1 MTTGLI
7 LVFVFFLLVLLNVPI
22 GFAIGMATLA
32 ALVSI
37 MPFDP
42 ATTTLAQ
49 RMVAGL
55 DSFTLLAIPF
65 FILSGYLMGA
75 GGVASRLIN
84 AAKGLIGALPGGLA
98 VVNIVSSMLFGSVS
112 GSAVAATSAI
122 GSFMIPAMKKEGY
135 DAPFAAS
142 VTTSASIL
150 GLLIP
155 PSNVMIVYAVAAGG
169 VSIGALFLAG
179 YGPGL
184 VAGIALIIAAM
195 LVARKE
201 GYPVSE
207 RLPLGES
214 LRTIIPAIP
223 SIALLAIVVGGIV
236 SGLFTATEASAFAV
250 VYSLLLGVYV
260 HREMGWKELPAII
273 VKSAE
278 TTGIVLFLIAAS
290 TGMAWMLAY
299 SGLPGAIAEGLLTIS
314 ENPLLLLLL
323 INVILLLIGAFLD
336 ITPAILIFTP
346 ILLPV
351 ATALGISD
359 VHFGMILIFNLSIG
373 LCTPPVGTVLFVGAA
388 VGQTKVASMIKPM
401 IPLYVAMLAALVLTT
416 AVPQLS
422 EGLPRLAGMMD

>member
-7 LVFVFFLLVLLNVPI
+7 LVLVFFLLVALNVPI
-22 GFAIGMATLA
+22 GFSIGLSTLA
-32 ALVSI
+32 ALLSI

-42 ATTTLAQ
+42 ATTTMAQ

-98 VVNIVSSMLFGSVS
+98 VVSIISSMLFGSVS

-122 GSFMIPAMKKEGY
+122 GSFMVPAMKKEGY

-184 VAGIALIIAAM
+184 LAGLALIIAAM
-195 LVARKE
+195 LVARKQ

-207 RLPLGES
+207 RLS
-214 LRTIIPAIP
+214 LRESARTVVPAIP
-223 SIALLAIVVGGIV
+223 SIAMLVVVVGGIV

-250 VYSLLLGVYV
+250 IYSIILGIYV
-260 HREMGWKELPAII
+260 HREMDWKDLPAVI

-299 SGLPGAIAEGLLTIS
+299 SGMPGAIAEALLTIS
-314 ENPLLLLLL
+314 QNPLLLLLL
-323 INVILLLIGAFLD
+323 INIVLLLVGAFLD

-351 ATALGISD
+351 AEALGISP

-388 VGQTKVASMIKPM
+388 VGQTKVAAMIKPM
-401 IPLYVAMLAALVLTT
+401 IPLYLAMLAALAVTT

-422 EGLPRLAGMMD
+422 EALPRLFGMM

>member
-1 MTTGLI
+1 MTSGLVLVLAFFI
-7 LVFVFFLLVLLNVPI
+7 LVALNVPI
-22 GFAIGMATLA
+22 GFAIGLSTLA
-32 ALVSI
+32 ALATI

-42 ATTTLAQ
+42 ATTTMAQ

-75 GGVASRLIN
+75 GGVATRLIN

-98 VVNIVSSMLFGSVS
+98 VVNILSCMMFGAVS

-122 GSFMIPAMKKEGY
+122 GSFMVPAMKKEGY

-179 YGPGL
+179 YGPGI
-184 VAGIALIIAAM
+184 VAGLALIITAM
-195 LVARKE
+195 IIARRAN
-201 GYPVSE
+201 YPVSE
-207 RLPLGES
+207 RLPVRES
-214 LRTIIPAIP
+214 ARMVVAAIP
-223 SIALLAIVVGGIV
+223 SIAMLMVVVGGIV
-236 SGLFTATEASAFAV
+236 AGFFTATEASAFAV
-250 VYSLLLGVYV
+250 VYSLILGLVV
-260 HREMGWKELPAII
+260 HREMAWRDLPAII

-278 TTGIVLFLIAAS
+278 TTGIVLFLIAVS

-299 SGLPGAIAEGLLTIS
+299 SGLPGAIAEGLLTIAD
-314 ENPLLLLLL
+314 NPILLLLVINLMLL
-323 INVILLLIGAFLD
+323 VVGAFLD

-351 ATALGISD
+351 AVALGISP
-359 VHFGMILIFNLSIG
+359 VHFGMIMVFNLSIG
-373 LCTPPVGTVLFVGAA
+373 LLTPPVGTVLFVGAA
-388 VGQTKVASMIKPM
+388 VSQTKVTAMIKPLM
-401 IPLYVAMLAALVLTT
+401 PLYLALIAVLILTT
-416 AVPQLS
+416 VFPALS
-422 EGLPRLAGMMD
+422 EALPRAFGMM

>member
-142 VTTSASIL
+142 VTTSASII

-195 LVARKE
+195 LVARRA

-250 VYSLLLGVYV
+250 VYSLLLGVYI
-260 HREMGWKELPAII
+260 HREMRWKDLPGII

-314 ENPLLLLLL
+314 DNPLLLLLL
-323 INVILLLIGAFLD
+323 INVILLIIGAFLD

-351 ATALGISD
+351 ATALGISE
-359 VHFGMILIFNLSIG
+359 VHFGMILILNLSIG

-388 VGQTKVASMIKPM
+388 VGQTKVAAMIKPM
-401 IPLYVAMLAALVLTT
+401 IPLYAAMLAALVLTT
-416 AVPQLS
+416 AIPQLS
-422 EGLPRLAGMMD
+422 EGLPRLAGMME

>member
-1 MTTGLI
+1 M
-7 LVFVFFLLVLLNVPI
+7 
-22 GFAIGMATLA
+22 
-32 ALVSI
+32 
-37 MPFDP
+37 
-42 ATTTLAQ
+42 
-49 RMVAGL
+49 
-55 DSFTLLAIPF
+55 
-65 FILSGYLMGA
+65 
-75 GGVASRLIN
+75 IN

-98 VVNIVSSMLFGSVS
+98 VVNIISCMLFGSVS
-112 GSAVAATSAI
+112 GSAIAATSAI
-122 GSFMIPAMKKEGY
+122 GSFMVPAMKKEGY

-184 VAGIALIIAAM
+184 LAGLFLIIAAV
-195 LVARKE
+195 LVARKA

-207 RLPLGES
+207 RLS
-214 LRTIIPAIP
+214 LSDSIKIIVPAIP
-223 SIALLAIVVGGIV
+223 SIAMLVVVVGGIV

-250 VYSLLLGVYV
+250 VYSLLLGIYL
-260 HREMGWKELPAII
+260 HREMKWSELPAII
-273 VKSAE
+273 IKSAE

-299 SGLPGAIAEGLLTIS
+299 SGLPSAIASALLSVS

-323 INVILLLIGAFLD
+323 INVILLIVGAFLD

-351 ATALGISD
+351 ATALGISPE
-359 VHFGMILIFNLSIG
+359 HFGMILILNLSIG

-388 VGQTKVASMIKPM
+388 VGETKVASMIRPM
-401 IPLYVAMLAALVLTT
+401 IPLYLAMLAALAVTS

-422 EGLPRLAGMMD
+422 EALPRWFGMM

>member
-1 MTTGLI
+1 MTTGFI
-7 LVFVFFLLVLLNVPI
+7 LLGVFLVLVALRIPI
-22 GFAIGMATLA
+22 GFAIGLATLA
-32 ALVSI
+32 ALTSI
-37 MPFDP
+37 MPIEP
-42 ATTTLAQ
+42 ATTTMAQ

-65 FILSGYLMGA
+65 FILSGYLMGV
-75 GGVASRLIN
+75 GGVAGRLIN

-98 VVNIVSSMLFGSVS
+98 VVNIISCMLFGSVS

-122 GSFMIPAMKKEGY
+122 GSFMVPAMKKEGY

-184 VAGIALIIAAM
+184 LAGLCLMVAAI
-195 LVARKE
+195 LVARKA

-207 RLPLGES
+207 RLSMRES
-214 LRTIIPAIP
+214 IRTIIPAIP
-223 SIALLAIVVGGIV
+223 SIAMLAIVVGGIV

-250 VYSLLLGVYV
+250 LYSLVLGIYV
-260 HREMGWKELPAII
+260 HREMAWADLPGVI

-299 SGLPGAIAEGLLTIS
+299 SGLPGAIAEALLTIS
-314 ENPLLLLLL
+314 ENPLMLLLL
-323 INVILLLIGAFLD
+323 INIILLVVGAFLD

-351 ATALGISD
+351 AVELGISP
-359 VHFGMILIFNLSIG
+359 VHFGMIMVFNLSIG

-388 VGQTKVASMIKPM
+388 VGETKVAKMIKPM
-401 IPLYVAMLAALVLTT
+401 IPLYIAMLAALAVTT
-416 AVPQLS
+416 VVPELS
-422 EGLPRLAGMMD
+422 EALPRLFGMM

>member
-75 GGVASRLIN
+75 GGGASRLIN

>member
-7 LVFVFFLLVLLNVPI
+7 LVFVFFALVAFRVPI
-22 GFAIGMATLA
+22 GFAIGLSTLA
-32 ALVSI
+32 ALGSI
-37 MPFDP
+37 MPIDP
-42 ATTTLAQ
+42 ATTTMAQ

-75 GGVASRLIN
+75 GGVATRLID

-98 VVNIVSSMLFGSVS
+98 VVNIISCMLFGSVS

-122 GSFMIPAMKKEGY
+122 GSFMVPAMKKEGY

-179 YGPGL
+179 YVPGL
-184 VAGIALIIAAM
+184 LGGLALIVAAM
-195 LVARKE
+195 IVARRA

-207 RLPLGES
+207 RLSLGES
-214 LRTIIPAIP
+214 ARTIVPAIP
-223 SIALLAIVVGGIV
+223 SIAMLVIVVGGIV

-250 VYSLLLGVYV
+250 VYSLLLGIFL
-260 HREMGWKELPAII
+260 HREMKWGDLPGII

-299 SGLPGAIAEGLLTIS
+299 SGLPGAIASALLTIS
-314 ENPLLLLLL
+314 DNPLLLLLL
-323 INVILLLIGAFLD
+323 INVVLLIIGAFLD

-351 ATALGISD
+351 AVALGISP

-388 VGQTKVASMIKPM
+388 VGQTKVAFMVKPM
-401 IPLYVAMLAALVLTT
+401 LPLYLAMLAALAATT
-416 AVPQLS
+416 AFPVLS
-422 EGLPRLAGMMD
+422 EGLPRLFGMM

>member
-1 MTTGLI
+1 MTSGLVLV
-7 LVFVFFLLVLLNVPI
+7 LVFFVLVACSVPI
-22 GFAIGMATLA
+22 AFSIGLATIA
-32 ALVSI
+32 ALLTI
-37 MPFDP
+37 MPFEP
-42 ATTTLAQ
+42 ATTTMAQ
-49 RMVAGL
+49 RMLAGM

-75 GGVASRLIN
+75 GGVATRLIA

-98 VVNIVSSMLFGSVS
+98 VVNIISCMLFGSVS

-122 GSFMIPAMKKEGY
+122 GSFMVPAMKKEGY

-184 VAGIALIIAAM
+184 LAGLALVITAMVIAKRNGYPTSDRMPLRESART
-195 LVARKE
+195 LVA
-201 GYPVSE
+201 
-207 RLPLGES
+207 
-214 LRTIIPAIP
+214 AIP
-223 SIALLAIVVGGIV
+223 SILMLVVVVGGIV
-236 SGLFTATEASAFAV
+236 AGYFTATEASAFAV
-250 VYSLLLGVYV
+250 LYSLFLGIAV
-260 HREMGWKELPAII
+260 HREMRWADLPGVII
-273 VKSAE
+273 KSAE
-278 TTGIVLFLIAAS
+278 TTGIVLFLIAVS
-290 TGMAWMLAY
+290 TAMAWMLAY
-299 SGLPGAIAEGLLTIS
+299 SGMPAAVATALLSIS

-323 INVILLLIGAFLD
+323 INVILLVIGAFLD

-351 ATALGISD
+351 AVALGISP

-388 VGQTKVASMIKPM
+388 VGQTKVAQMVRPM
-401 IPLYVAMLAALVLTT
+401 LPLYLAMLAALAVTT
-416 AVPQLS
+416 AVPALS
-422 EGLPRLAGMMD
+422 EALPRAFGMM

>member
-7 LVFVFFLLVLLNVPI
+7 LIAVFFLLVALNVPI
-22 GFAIGMATLA
+22 GFAVGLATLA
-32 ALVSI
+32 ALGSI
-37 MPFDP
+37 MPTDP

-98 VVNIVSSMLFGSVS
+98 VVNIISSMLFGSVS

-122 GSFMIPAMKKEGY
+122 GSFMVPAMKKEGY

-179 YGPGL
+179 YGPGI

-207 RLPLGES
+207 RLSLRES
-214 LRTIIPAIP
+214 VRTIIPAIP
-223 SIALLAIVVGGIV
+223 SIAMLAIVVGGIV

-250 VYSLLLGVYV
+250 VYSLFLGIYL
-260 HREMGWKELPAII
+260 HREMKWKDLAGVII
-273 VKSAE
+273 KSAE

-299 SGLPGAIAEGLLTIS
+299 SGMPGAIAEGLLTIS

-323 INVILLLIGAFLD
+323 INVILLIIGAFLD

-351 ATALGISD
+351 AAALGISP
-359 VHFGMILIFNLSIG
+359 VHFGMILILNLSIG

-388 VGQTKVASMIKPM
+388 VGQTKVAAMIKPM
-401 IPLYVAMLAALVLTT
+401 IPLYLAMLAALALTT
-416 AVPQLS
+416 AIPQLS
-422 EGLPRLAGMMD
+422 EGLPRLFGMME

>member
-7 LVFVFFLLVLLNVPI
+7 LIAVFFLLVALNVPI
-22 GFAIGMATLA
+22 GFAIGLATLA
-32 ALVSI
+32 ALGSI
-37 MPFDP
+37 MPLDP

-98 VVNIVSSMLFGSVS
+98 VVNIISSMLFGSVS

-122 GSFMIPAMKKEGY
+122 GSFMVPAMKKEGY

-179 YGPGL
+179 YGPGI

-207 RLPLGES
+207 RLSLRES
-214 LRTIIPAIP
+214 VRTIIPAIP
-223 SIALLAIVVGGIV
+223 SIAMLAIVVGGIV

-250 VYSLLLGVYV
+250 VYSLFLGIYL
-260 HREMGWKELPAII
+260 HREMKWKDLAGVII
-273 VKSAE
+273 KSAE

-299 SGLPGAIAEGLLTIS
+299 SGMPGAIAEGLLTIS

-323 INVILLLIGAFLD
+323 INVILLIIGAFLD

-351 ATALGISD
+351 AAALGISP
-359 VHFGMILIFNLSIG
+359 VHFGMILILNLSIG

-388 VGQTKVASMIKPM
+388 VGQTKVAAMIKPM
-401 IPLYVAMLAALVLTT
+401 IPLYLAMLAALALTT
-416 AVPQLS
+416 AIPQLS
-422 EGLPRLAGMMD
+422 EGLPRLFGMME

>member
-1 MTTGLI
+1 MTVG
-7 LVFVFFLLVLLNVPI
+7 LVLALAFFALVAFRVPI
-22 GFAIGMATLA
+22 GFAIGLSTLT
-32 ALVSI
+32 ALLSI

-42 ATTTLAQ
+42 ATTTMAQ
-49 RMVAGL
+49 RMVAGM

-65 FILSGYLMGA
+65 FILSGYIMGA
-75 GGVASRLIN
+75 GGVARRLIN

-98 VVNIVSSMLFGSVS
+98 VVNIISCMLFGSVS
-112 GSAVAATSAI
+112 GSAIAATSAI
-122 GSFMIPAMKKEGY
+122 GSFMVPAMKKEGY

-184 VAGIALIIAAM
+184 LAGLFLIIAAV
-195 LVARKE
+195 LVARKA

-207 RLPLGES
+207 RLSVRES
-214 LRTIIPAIP
+214 IKTLVPAIP
-223 SIALLAIVVGGIV
+223 SIAMLVVVVGGIV

-250 VYSLLLGVYV
+250 IYSLLLGIYL
-260 HREMGWKELPAII
+260 HREMKWSELPAIMI
-273 VKSAE
+273 KSAE
-278 TTGIVLFLIAAS
+278 TTGIVLFLIATS

-299 SGLPGAIAEGLLTIS
+299 SGLPGAIASALLSVS
-314 ENPLLLLLL
+314 ESPLLLLLL
-323 INVILLLIGAFLD
+323 INVILLIVGAFLD

-351 ATALGISD
+351 AVALGISPE
-359 VHFGMILIFNLSIG
+359 HFGMILILNLSIG

-388 VGQTKVASMIKPM
+388 VGETKVASMIRPM
-401 IPLYVAMLAALVLTT
+401 IPLYLALLAALAVTT

-422 EGLPRLAGMMD
+422 EALPRWFEMM